1 MERADRLADRWD
13 EDERA
18 PPRIIGGYTAY
29 RPKEE
34 PYVSITSI
42 LKQYYDEEKAALYCY
57 DTYSSPTKKKTCEY
71 YYDDQESQVSSSSNL
86 GETSEQH
93 ESEDESSASSSPT
106 PEPEED
112 PLVKIVEDS
121 VYKKFSYV

>member
-1 MERADRLADRWD
+1 MERVDRLADRWD

-18 PPRIIGGYTAY
+18 PPRIIGGYTEY

-57 DTYSSPTKKKTCEY
+57 DTYTSPTKKKTCEY
-71 YYDDQESQVSSSSNL
+71 YYDEQESQVSSSSNI
-86 GETSEQH
+86 ETSEQH
-93 ESEDESSASSSPT
+93 ESEDESSTSSSST